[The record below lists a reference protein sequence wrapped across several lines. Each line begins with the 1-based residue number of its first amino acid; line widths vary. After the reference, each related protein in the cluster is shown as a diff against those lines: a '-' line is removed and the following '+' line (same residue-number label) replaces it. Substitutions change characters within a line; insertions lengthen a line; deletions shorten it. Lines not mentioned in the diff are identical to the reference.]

1 MQIKVHQKDVA
12 GKRVQVCKMTLMAM
26 VVANNSVVI
35 MGWMAAAKL
44 ISNDVISDQP
54 IIISLWSK
62 MKWTNHCTKD
72 FRLHPLLSSVM
83 HFLLQLVKPSK
94 ATLIWRIL
102 SFTRRLT
109 CKKKYKIWIL
119 YNLQK
124 RHLNY
129 WISCEQVINMSFLI
143 IYHFETKTK
152 LWGYFEEATN
162 QLEYPCMLECS
173 WGSPFSYVECTN
185 FEKAPIGFATLHK
198 IANFFPAFL

>member
-1 MQIKVHQKDVA
+1 MKHPVLSVVERANIRFVYNNVTLMQIKVHQKDVA

-94 ATLIWRIL
+94 ATLIWRFL

-109 CKKKYKIWIL
+109 CKKSIKSECCVIYQ
-119 YNLQK
+119 NTMLQK
-124 RHLNY
+124 L
-129 WISCEQVINMSFLI
+129 SKCEIKAWLCWNLI
-143 IYHFETKTK
+143 ILLPLRF
-152 LWGYFEEATN
+152 
-162 QLEYPCMLECS
+162 
-173 WGSPFSYVECTN
+173 
-185 FEKAPIGFATLHK
+185 
-198 IANFFPAFL
+198 